1 MPYSS
6 PAKLSSPYSAVAT
19 LLLIENSS
27 SMSTVWHSLHD
38 RYLPSVLRKLQG
50 TTSNLSPS
58 TFFVEGSSLSPGI
71 IASPQFKVYQGGPCG
86 LEFESDA
93 TGGLSAEKIHS
104 AIDLLNTIAIQTQAI
119 ARHLIIVAASAPL
132 PTYQN
137 ANPQPSLEDN
147 VQCHLI
153 LETDQDAEILF
164 QETPTEAIIRL
175 TETIDFAQTACTV
188 AQASAYSQRSHQ
200 RLPLE
205 LSNGKSHDSHS
216 TNSSQAQSEMSSLVA
231 QLQKKHGLTKKKVYG
246 VKPPRQPFFRDDL
259 PRIEDLHIR
268 HRL

>member
-27 SMSTVWHSLHD
+27 SMSTVWRSLHD

-50 TTSNLSPS
+50 TTSNLS
-58 TFFVEGSSLSPGI
+58 GSSLSPSI
-71 IASPQFKVYQGGPCG
+71 IAFPQFKVYQGGPCG

-93 TGGLSAEKIHS
+93 TGGLSAEKIHG

-119 ARHLIIVAASAPL
+119 ARHLVIVAASAPITHL
-132 PTYQN
+132 SKCK
-137 ANPQPSLEDN
+137 PQPSLDDN

-153 LETDQDAEILF
+153 LKTDQDASPFEILF

-231 QLQKKHGLTKKKVYG
+231 QLQKKHGLTPKKVYG
-246 VKPPRQPFFRDDL
+246 IKPPRQPFVSKTCISATASNL
-259 PRIEDLHIR
+259 PVRI
-268 HRL
+268 